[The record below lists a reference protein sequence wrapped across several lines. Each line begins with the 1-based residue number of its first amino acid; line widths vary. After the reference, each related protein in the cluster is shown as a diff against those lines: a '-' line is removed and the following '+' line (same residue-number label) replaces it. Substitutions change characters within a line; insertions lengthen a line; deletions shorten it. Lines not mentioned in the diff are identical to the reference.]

1 MSQTFIGTVTG
12 LKSFTEKAM
21 LSNRKE
27 KNECSR
33 CNRNF
38 YEKGEQNKTII

>member
-12 LKSFTEKAM
+12 LKSFTEKTT
-21 LSNRKE
+21 LSNQKE

-33 CNRNF
+33 CNQNF
-38 YEKGEQNKTII
+38 YEKGEPSKTII